1 VKRETMTRAMKG
13 RGDNQERKKE
23 RKKEKQIRETK
34 VHAQT
39 ANKQ

>member
-1 VKRETMTRAMKG
+1 VKREAMTRAMKG
-13 RGDNQERKKE
+13 RGDNQE